1 VGVTDLTDQEFTR
14 FQRFIFDAAGIT
26 LSPAKKALVAGRLA
40 KRVQDCGLPGY
51 AAYFSLLASG
61 DQPAEVQ
68 TAVDLLTT
76 NETYFFREPKHFE
89 VLRKSAMERPADGK
103 PFRVWSAASST
114 GEEAYSIA
122 MVLEDCL
129 GTGRWEVV
137 GSDISTRVLA
147 QARRGQYVVGRT
159 SNIPAAYLKRFC
171 LRGVGEHDGTVLVQ
185 RQLRSHVRFQQVNLN
200 EAVPATFGM
209 FDVVFL
215 RNVLIYFSPETKRQ
229 VVARVLSLLKPGGYF
244 FVGHSETLNGVSE
257 AVRAAGPAIY
267 RRI

>member
-1 VGVTDLTDQEFTR
+1 MHDLTDQEFTR
-14 FQRFIFDAAGIT
+14 FQRFILDAAGIT

-40 KRVQDCGLPGY
+40 KRVQDCGLSGY
-51 AAYFSLLASG
+51 AAYFNLLASG
-61 DQPAEVQ
+61 DKPAEVQ

-76 NETYFFREPKHFE
+76 SETYFFREPKHFE
-89 VLRKSAMERPADGK
+89 VLRKSTAERPPDGK

-147 QARRGQYVVGRT
+147 QARRGQYVASRT
-159 SNIPAAYLKRFC
+159 TNIPAAYLKRFC
-171 LRGVGEHDGTVLVQ
+171 LRGVGEHEGTVLVQ

-200 EAVPATFGM
+200 EAVPGAFGT

-215 RNVLIYFSPETKRQ
+215 RNVLIYFSAETKRQ

-244 FVGHSETLNGVSE
+244 FVGHSETLNGISE

>member
-1 VGVTDLTDQEFTR
+1 VHDLTDQEFTR

-40 KRVQDCGLPGY
+40 KRVQDCGLNGY

-89 VLRKSAMERPADGK
+89 VLRKSATERPPDGK

-129 GTGRWEVV
+129 GSGRWEVV

-147 QARRGQYVVGRT
+147 QARRGQYVASRT
-159 SNIPAAYLKRFC
+159 TNIPAAYLKRFC
-171 LRGVGEHDGTVLVQ
+171 LRGVGEHEGTVLVQ
-185 RQLRSHVRFQQVNLN
+185 RQLRSHVRFHQVNLN
-200 EAVPATFGM
+200 NAVPGTFGT

-229 VVARVLSLLKPGGYF
+229 VVARVLALLKPGGYF
-244 FVGHSETLNGVSE
+244 FVGHSETLNGISE
-257 AVRAAGPAIY
+257 AVRATGPAIY

>member
-1 VGVTDLTDQEFTR
+1 MHDLTDQEFTR

-40 KRVQDCGLPGY
+40 KRVQDCGLNGY

-89 VLRKSAMERPADGK
+89 VLRKSATERPPDGK
-103 PFRVWSAASST
+103 PFRAWSAASST

-129 GTGRWEVV
+129 GSGRWEVV

-147 QARRGQYVVGRT
+147 QARRGQYVASRT
-159 SNIPAAYLKRFC
+159 TNIPAAYLKRFC
-171 LRGVGEHDGTVLVQ
+171 LRGVGEHEGTVLVQ
-185 RQLRSHVRFQQVNLN
+185 RQLRSHVRFHQVNLN
-200 EAVPATFGM
+200 NAVPGTFGT

-229 VVARVLSLLKPGGYF
+229 VVARVLALLKPGGYF
-244 FVGHSETLNGVSE
+244 FVGHSETLNGISE
-257 AVRAAGPAIY
+257 AVRATGPAIY

>member
-1 VGVTDLTDQEFTR
+1 MHDLTDQEFTR

-40 KRVQDCGLPGY
+40 KRVQDCGLNGY

-89 VLRKSAMERPADGK
+89 VLRKSATERPPDGK

-129 GTGRWEVV
+129 GSGRWEVV

-147 QARRGQYVVGRT
+147 QARRGQYVASRT
-159 SNIPAAYLKRFC
+159 TNIPAAYLKRFC
-171 LRGVGEHDGTVLVQ
+171 LRGVGEHEGTVLVQ
-185 RQLRSHVRFQQVNLN
+185 RQLRSHVRFHQVNLN
-200 EAVPATFGM
+200 NAVPGTFGT

-229 VVARVLSLLKPGGYF
+229 VVARVLALLKPGGYF
-244 FVGHSETLNGVSE
+244 FVGHSETLNGISE
-257 AVRAAGPAIY
+257 AVRATGPAIY